1 MPFLPRQTANQFF
14 ARKHETPDMTDL
26 LPGFFAPWA
35 IFAGI
40 FGLHIVSE
48 YP

>member
-1 MPFLPRQTANQFF
+1 MGSGREGGDPVYP
-14 ARKHETPDMTDL
+14 RKHETPDMTDL
-26 LPGFFAPWA
+26 LTGFFAPWA

-48 YP
+48 YS